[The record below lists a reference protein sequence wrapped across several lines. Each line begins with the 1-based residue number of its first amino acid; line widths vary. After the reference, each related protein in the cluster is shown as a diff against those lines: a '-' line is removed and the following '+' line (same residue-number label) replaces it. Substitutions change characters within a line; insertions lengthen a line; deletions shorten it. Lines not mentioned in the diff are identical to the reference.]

1 MPDASGIDAFRQIR
15 IIPRLVSVPVIAL
28 TASAMRQDRE
38 AILAYGFD
46 GFIAKPIIVAEFFEK
61 IQEALYAK

>member
-1 MPDASGIDAFRQIR
+1 M
-15 IIPRLVSVPVIAL
+15 PVIAL

-46 GFIAKPIIVAEFFEK
+46 GFIAKPIIEKEFFGK
-61 IQEALYAK
+61 IREVLYGK